1 MENRV
6 YLVRQDQNQKE
17 IFDVLNDLVSFD
29 LDGHSMIAVSEY
41 ENRFCIVLLDSD
53 EDVTDDLDNAELSE
67 NVYFTDLTEYGYTPD
82 DIEKLFGEPAY
93 IFDVPEDLF
102 AELSM

>member
-6 YLVRQDQNQKE
+6 YLVRQDQRE
-17 IFDVLNDLVSFD
+17 IVDVLNELVSFE
-29 LDGHSMIAVSEY
+29 LDGHSTIAVSEY
-41 ENRFCIVLLDSD
+41 ENRFCIVLLDA
-53 EDVTDDLDNAELSE
+53 EENATDDLDNAELSE
-67 NVYFTDLTEYGYTPD
+67 NVYFQDLAEYGYTPD
-82 DIEKLFGEPAY
+82 DIEKLLGEPTH